1 MRLPGFAPARKSL
14 FRKSPIWSVSKS
26 WCWGQVSSK
35 MDVTASSYDCFKFW
49 SIFYKDGCYFSAGCY
64 IIRSP
69 SSSYHH
75 HFIIVISSSYH
86 HHIIIIIIITSSF
99 ARGIFFRQ
107 KNLHQK
113 NLPSP
118 EEASFIRRIFLR
130 RKKLPSSG
138 DSSFVM
144 RVSLRQQNHPSPVE
158 SYFASRIIL
167 RHDNQNVRKTFE
179 MCVKRLKCM

>member
-1 MRLPGFAPARKSL
+1 MMWLVLFFDICSEQMGALKKSGRCLVFGCRGFEIRNRCKKRIQNGVVNFVFRRLFFGNVDLGIFHRQRNLSSPDESL
-14 FRKSPIWSVSKS
+14 FRRKHLPSPEE
-26 WCWGQVSSK
+26 
-35 MDVTASSYDCFKFW
+35 
-49 SIFYKDGCYFSAGCY
+49 
-64 IIRSP
+64 
-69 SSSYHH
+69 
-75 HFIIVISSSYH
+75 
-86 HHIIIIIIITSSF
+86 SSF
-99 ARGIFFRQ
+99 ARGIFLRQ

-158 SYFASRIIL
+158 SSFGSKIIF
-167 RHDNQNVRKTFE
+167 RHDNHP
-179 MCVKRLKCM
+179 